1 MEKRNHG
8 LKKLKLL
15 GLALFIFILCF
26 TGFLS
31 SPALTAETK
40 IKGYLFI
47 IGGGDR
53 PDSMMERFI
62 DLASKSGNGRI
73 VILTMASATPEETG
87 TAMVEEFKRL
97 GAKEAVYYNFTR
109 QQAEQY
115 PNARLLAESGGI
127 FFSGG
132 VQTRIT
138 EAILD
143 TPIHNMIKQLYAQG
157 AVIGGTSAGA
167 AVMSELMITGDE
179 VRKVEEGHEFETI
192 QAGNVVLARGL
203 GLIKKAIIDQH
214 FATRK
219 RHNRLISVIAE
230 HPDLLGIGIDESTA
244 IIVYPDETFEVIGNK
259 NVIVYDASKA
269 KITFGPR
276 REVGIQGMIMDI
288 LLPGEKFSLT
298 KKKEIK

>member
-1 MEKRNHG
+1 MTRRSKLSRLKYSSLFLLFLIIILPG
-8 LKKLKLL
+8 LNLQASEIRPR
-15 GLALFIFILCF
+15 GH
-26 TGFLS
+26 
-31 SPALTAETK
+31 
-40 IKGYLFI
+40 LFI

-53 PDSMMERFI
+53 PEAMMRRFVE
-62 DLASKSGNGRI
+62 LASQSGSGKII
-73 VILTMASATPEETG
+73 VLPIASATPDETG
-87 TAMVEEFKRL
+87 QGLAEEFRRL
-97 GAKEAVYYNFTR
+97 GAKDVSYYNFTR
-109 QQAEQY
+109 QQAEK
-115 PNARLLAESGGI
+115 AESAALLNGAGGI

-143 TPIHNMIKQLYAQG
+143 TPVHRKILELYGQG

-192 QAGNVVLARGL
+192 EARNIVLARGL
-203 GLIKKAIIDQH
+203 GLVKRAIIDQH

-230 HPDLLGIGIDESTA
+230 HPDLLGVGIDESTA

-259 NVIVYDASKA
+259 NVIVYDASQARIIISQSKA
-269 KITFGPR
+269 I
-276 REVGIQGMIMDI
+276 GIRGMTTHI
-288 LLPGEKFSLT
+288 LLPGDRFSLI
-298 KKKEIK
+298 KKQPI